1 MNIKEYAYNNKTQLT
16 KNINVSELKCKGS
29 GHKHDIKVDVDHINK
44 IQDFMDA
51 YGYDKVIFSCGHRCE
66 SHNKAIGGGSSSQH
80 IKGTATDQK
89 FYKNGEVVS
98 AKEICCKAQD
108 FGFKGIG
115 YIDSN
120 YVHLDNRTS
129 GTYRGDETKGYS
141 NNVGNDFYKYF
152 GIEKPKTNQI
162 DVDGIWGKATTVKA
176 QQVFGTTVD
185 GIVSNQYV
193 TYKNKNQ
200 GLSSTT
206 FEWEKKPNKIG
217 SALIKAIQKKI
228 GVNQDGFIGTNTIK
242 AMQKWLGTIQD
253 GYVSKPSS
261 MVKAFQKWLNNQ

>member
-1 MNIKEYAYNNKTQLT
+1 MNIKNYAYNNKTQLT

-29 GHKHDIKVDVDHINK
+29 GHKHDIKVDIDHINK
-44 IQDFMDA
+44 VQDFMNA
-51 YGYDKVIFSCGHRCE
+51 NGYDKVVFSCGHRCE

-80 IKGTATDQK
+80 IKGPATDQK

-120 YVHLDNRTS
+120 YVHLDSRSS

-185 GIVSNQYV
+185 GIVSNQYMA
-193 TYKNKNQ
+193 YKNKNQ

-206 FEWEKKPNKIG
+206 FEWEKKPNKNG
-217 SALIKAIQKKI
+217 SSLIKAIQKKI

>member
-16 KNINVSELKCKGS
+16 KNINVSELKCKCG
-29 GHKHDIKVDVDHINK
+29 GTHNIKIDVDHINN
-44 IQDFMDA
+44 IQDFMNKN
-51 YGYDKVIFSCGHRCE
+51 GYTKVVFSSGYRCSKHDKAV
-66 SHNKAIGGGSSSQH
+66 GGSGSGQH
-80 IKGTATDQK
+80 TKGTATDQC
-89 FYKNGEVVS
+89 FYKDGKVVS
-98 AKEICCKAQD
+98 SKEICCKAQD
-108 FGFKGIG
+108 YGFKGIA
-115 YIDSN
+115 YITPD
-120 YVHLDNRTS
+120 YVHLDNRAS

-152 GIEKPKTNQI
+152 GVEKPKTNQI

-193 TYKNKNQ
+193 AYKNKNQ

-206 FEWEKKPNKIG
+206 FEWEKKPSKNG
-217 SALIKAIQKKI
+217 SSLIKAIQKKI
-228 GVNQDGFIGTNTIK
+228 GTTQDGFIGTNTIK

-253 GYVSKPSS
+253 GYVSRPSS

>member
-16 KNINVSELKCKGS
+16 KNINVSELREPTS
-29 GHKHDIKVDVDHINK
+29 HTHDILVDIDHINK
-44 IQDFMDA
+44 VQDFMA
-51 YGYDKVIFSCGHRCE
+51 YIGADWTRISSGYRCAAYCK
-66 SHNKAIGGGSSSQH
+66 SRGWSTTSQH
-80 IKGTATDQK
+80 TKGKAVDLCFK
-89 FYKNGEVVS
+89 KDGKYLD
-98 AKEICCKAQD
+98 AKWVCCKAQD

-115 YIDSN
+115 YIDN
-120 YVHLDNRTS
+120 YYVHLDSRES

-141 NNVGNDFYKYF
+141 NNVENDFYKYF
-152 GIEKPKTNQI
+152 GIEKPKTNPI

-193 TYKNKNQ
+193 AYKNKNQ

-206 FEWEKKPNKIG
+206 FEWEKKPNKNG
-217 SALIKAIQKKI
+217 SSLIKAIQKKI